1 MERKAV
7 IEHKGIVTETS
18 QNSVLVE
25 LTVMSACAACH
36 AKSLCS
42 MDSTQKTIQIFDP
55 KESYNIG
62 EMVNVV
68 MQESLGRKAM
78 VLGYII
84 PFFVLLFSLIIFTF
98 AGIKEGL
105 SGLLSIAMLV
115 PYFTM
120 LYVLKDKIKK
130 EFKFN
135 IEKI

>member
-7 IEHKGIVTETS
+7 IEHKGVVTEIS

-42 MDSTQKTIQIFDP
+42 MDSAQKIIQVFEP
-55 KESYNIG
+55 KESYSIG

-78 VLGYII
+78 FLGYIV
-84 PFFVLLFSLIIFTF
+84 PFLVLIFSLIAFTF
-98 AGIKEGL
+98 VGIKEGL
-105 SGLLSIAMLV
+105 SGILSIAMLV

-120 LYVLKDKIKK
+120 LYIFKNKIKK